1 MANRKR
7 TNKREQKK
15 RIDFNKVLLQLLKA
29 LQALLRLC
37 DPETIETIKDWAEQF

>member
-29 LQALLRLC
+29 LQALLRC
-37 DPETIETIKDWAEQF
+37 DPETIETIKDWLEQF